1 MRLLVA
7 SYLTALVIQLVVQS
21 SSISPRQFC
30 VHALPPRPIQWLH
43 QLPLGTRIQYKQTL
57 GFSARHADGE
67 ARGTASV
74 EKNMASMS
82 TSFLFHWKKKA
93 LKLIMK
99 RTDTSFPY
107 RLNS

>member
-43 QLPLGTRIQYKQTL
+43 QLPVGTRIQYKQTL

-67 ARGTASV
+67 VRGTASV
-74 EKNMASMS
+74 EKKHGIYEHKLSLS
-82 TSFLFHWKKKA
+82 LERES
-93 LKLIMK
+93 LK
-99 RTDTSFPY
+99 TY
-107 RLNS
+107 NEAH